1 MFFFRENIWNHISGS
16 RRDHPNQTMILMDGC
31 TKYQDTRFTR
41 KNILIDRIV
50 YMRIKNYN
58 YELLTNLQILIHE
71 KQNLFNVICSFKVVN
86 LIIKK
91 YNDNFLN
98 DVYWTFLE
106 ALLWPLGWLPWWLQ
120 QVWRLPQTK
129 IRRQQVLGH
138 GQVLWCLLQ
147 VCGGGKAKAMSE
159 QELNVVRFQ
168 TVFVNNPMC
177 GLMML
182 VAIFIGHWKAGVGC
196 VVGGKWW
203 KM

>member
-41 KNILIDRIV
+41 KNILLDRIV

-147 VCGGGKAKAMSE
+147 VCGGGKAKAMSD
-159 QELNVVRFQ
+159 QEL
-168 TVFVNNPMC
+168 
-177 GLMML
+177 
-182 VAIFIGHWKAGVGC
+182 
-196 VVGGKWW
+196 
-203 KM
+203 